1 MTIYSVDNQVLH
13 EAPITKDALIKF
25 ALMGD
30 YYIELPFVT
39 ASQIKFPRGS
49 YIIHENR
56 RFEIMDR
63 VRPDFDAK
71 TGGYKYALKFWSQQN
86 HMKRRKVFWLSGAA
100 PEATFNNT
108 TTLDQFG
115 QLIVDNMNTFLG
127 GENWV
132 LGGIPADL
140 ADTSKL
146 ISFNGDFC
154 WDAVNTIAEIFG
166 VEWWTEENG
175 AQVALY
181 FGKLE
186 FGTPEEFKRGDVVTS
201 IPASKGDDSSYGTRF
216 YVFGSTRNLP
226 KDYNNTEQGGVTNHV
241 SEVRLQLPEG
251 IPYIDAK
258 ENLAP
263 QDIVEQVVFFEDVF
277 PKNTDVVTAVTT
289 VERAVEGAE
298 EDQQNTFTAYQV
310 VAENTPFVPSDVYE
324 GETLMIRFESGSL
337 SGMEFEVDLRDDNDN
352 RIDPATWKPEDG
364 FNKKFEIVATTEY
377 SGDSLITIP
386 GGSLIPAA
394 EDKFILTGVKLAQER
409 ITEAEN
415 ELLNVGQAYAAKNSS
430 DTEVYN
436 CPSNPVYCATNDKN
450 YEAGQKVALVDS
462 RFEDGVR
469 YSRIQGYEK
478 KLWNPYIATYTVGD
492 NSAYTRIGQIETSIQ
507 ESAYAERIGVV
518 KGVGIYVIRSK
529 YDQTSPTDYNVY
541 SALAVE
547 ALFLN
552 KTKDQIVH
560 GNVEFKK
567 PVVGTLQSKNYRAGG
582 FAGAGFKLGYD
593 ANGDSIIEADNL
605 VIRKEAKFSTVTINQ
620 ISFTFGETVFSNGGA
635 EITAVEELDD
645 RYRCYYNT
653 EGGTRYAGIKEDDQV
668 RCQYYSADLS
678 KAKYYWRL
686 CVGVSNEDG
695 YFDLSK
701 TDKNG
706 NGIPEVGD
714 NAVQFG
720 NRTDKRR
727 QSAIVIDP
735 LNGGSVWVYANI
747 NSYDLKNNLFVGI
760 GTIADSQQAFLYG
773 YGAAYIGDRDEASY
787 ISYDPDTKTV
797 KIKGALIVGSGSS
810 GLANFSEWASKQSQ
824 IDTANTNATNAQKTA
839 NEAKKSAANALSEA
853 KKYADAIKDELQD
866 QLDGKVESFFKNY
879 DPTLENEPAS
889 SWITD
894 ELKEAHLNDT
904 FTNTETGKSW
914 RWLFKNG
921 AYQWVPIA
929 DTQAAEAL
937 AAAKKAQDTADGKRR
952 TFVETPKG
960 PYDVGDLWITG
971 EQIKVCGT
979 ASKVSGVYD
988 PDDWEDADNYYK
1000 KIEEA
1005 RQAANEY
1012 SDQKS
1017 SETEQNAN
1025 AYTDD
1030 QINNVNTNISAIE
1043 SDLGDAKT
1051 DLEKAKEDLEKA
1063 KTDLE
1068 DVYTKAQADGKISE
1082 AELRAIEQA
1091 KEEVSAKYEEYI
1103 AEAESIATE
1112 KINNFIDGQYTE
1124 EILALQGQVDGKAET
1139 YYQDTPPSN
1148 SWDPN
1153 TYSQHVGDLWC
1164 NSNTGEIKSWD
1175 GVEWVSTTAE
1185 VPQAVF
1191 DKIDGK
1197 SSIYVLIPSTYF
1209 DDDMWV
1215 LEKDYSEYKTGFK
1228 KGVIVFANKDGEKKN
1243 TENLSL
1249 YPWADWE
1256 RKVSYTDDT
1265 TAENALEKAEE
1276 AKSDAATAKANAE
1289 SAQTV
1294 ANDAAARM
1302 ESWVADNKITQLEK
1316 ASINQEYVFVEQ
1328 DYASIKAQADQYG
1341 VGTNEFYN
1349 AYYYYRGVLSSII
1362 ASLKDGVDAIDV
1374 PASFETYQSAYYEKR
1389 KTVLEDIAKE
1399 AKAKY
1404 EAAQKAADEAKD
1416 AAAAAQQA
1424 AEAAQQAANDAKGV
1438 ADAAQERMNGWVADN
1453 KITKI
1458 EKQAIKNELAFIEQ
1472 DFASIREQ
1480 AVAYG
1485 KESIATTMAPSYVD
1499 YQRVLT
1505 EIVNNTDE
1513 VMDIPGGFADAQSAY
1528 YAART
1533 TALQEI
1539 AELAKSLIDAVD
1551 KKVSDFDYLKKALPS
1566 GAETTIGAGVVLS
1579 SVLGVQDA
1587 GGNVVAA
1594 MIDPKSITDQT
1605 DVPYFAAGIGDV
1617 KNIATTSKTMISED
1631 GEIQLQ
1637 NTNAAASSRRKVK
1650 LNSGFMKF
1658 LLGDNVS
1665 LEQTPDEYTASPLED
1680 MAFGSFTS
1688 EEKSDVTIGLPA
1700 SFSPFITTK
1709 TETFLV
1715 KAFDVGEKFTSIT
1728 VAGGSST
1735 GPLVRNFSGRTYT
1748 VKFRLTNESGSYVD
1762 GTSKIVSP
1770 TGSSTLGV
1778 SMYGMYVSGTSANIA
1793 KFKNQRVRLE
1803 LIVTTDETPSGS
1815 VDLSVT
1821 FADVTN
1827 KIVIAGNVTTSA
1839 YANRL
1844 FGNGFF
1850 FAKSETQYAGL
1861 IVDAENGPVAE
1872 FKNGNQGFRFT
1883 NAGLKRWHTTL
1894 GWIPIDGV
1902 IMRGKI
1908 VTLGGRENQQS
1919 KYSSWYRDYDS
1930 SSPTRSPFSFS
1941 TAAPYTVSVALPNS
1955 ISSNTSFT
1963 ADDYM
1968 VQLTG
1973 LRRTTSGTSL
1983 SYDGTSAIFASVYAQ
1998 SKTTF
2003 SVYTGDDDTQNSGGF
2018 YFEVKVID

>member
-1 MTIYSVDNQVLH
+1 
-13 EAPITKDALIKF
+13 
-25 ALMGD
+25 MGD
-30 YYIELPFVT
+30 CYIELPFVT
-39 ASQIKFPRGS
+39 ASQMKFPRGS

-71 TGGYKYALKFWSQQN
+71 TGGYKYSLKFWSQQN
-86 HMKRRKVFWLSGAA
+86 HMKRRKVFWLQGANR
-100 PEATFNNT
+100 EVTFHNT

-226 KDYNNTEQGGVTNHV
+226 KDYNNTEHGGVTNHV

-298 EDQQNTFTAYQV
+298 EDQQKTFTAYQV

-386 GGSLIPAA
+386 GNSLIPAA

-409 ITEAEN
+409 ITEARN
-415 ELLNVGQAYAAKNSS
+415 ELLNVGKAYAAKNSS

-436 CPSNPVYCATNDKN
+436 CPTNPVYCATNDKN

-582 FAGAGFKLGYD
+582 FAGTGFKLGYD

-635 EITAVEELDD
+635 EITVVEELDD
-645 RYRCYYNT
+645 RYRCYYDTKN
-653 EGGTRYAGIKEDDQV
+653 GTRYAGIQTDDQV
-668 RCQYYSADLS
+668 RCQYYSANLS

-720 NRTDKRR
+720 NRTNKTR

-747 NSYDLKNNLFVGI
+747 NSYNLDNNLFVGI
-760 GTIADSQQAFLYG
+760 GTIAESQQAFLYG

-787 ISYDPDTKTV
+787 ISYDPDTKKV
-797 KIKGALIVGSGSS
+797 KIKGELIVGSGSS

-824 IDTANTNATNAQKTA
+824 IDKANTNATKAQKTA
-839 NEAKKSAANALSEA
+839 NEAKTSAANALAEA
-853 KKYADAIKDELQD
+853 KSYADAIKDELQD
-866 QLDGKVESFFKNY
+866 QLDGKVESFFKDY
-879 DPTLENEPAS
+879 DPTLKNEPAS
-889 SWITD
+889 SWTTD
-894 ELKEAHLNDT
+894 ELKAVHLNDT

-921 AYQWVPIA
+921 AYQWVPIT

-937 AAAKKAQDTADGKRR
+937 AAAMKAQDTADGKRR
-952 TFVETPKG
+952 TFVFDTPKG
-960 PYDVGDLWITG
+960 PYDIGDLWITR
-971 EQIKVCGT
+971 ERIKVCST
-979 ASKVSGVYD
+979 ASEVSDHYN
-988 PDDWEDADNYYK
+988 PDDWVDADNYY
-1000 KIEEA
+1000 
-1005 RQAANEY
+1005 EY
-1012 SDQKS
+1012 SDEKS
-1017 SETEQNAN
+1017 SETER
-1025 AYTDD
+1025 
-1030 QINNVNTNISAIE
+1030 
-1043 SDLGDAKT
+1043 
-1051 DLEKAKEDLEKA
+1051 KAKE
-1063 KTDLE
+1063 
-1068 DVYTKAQADGKISE
+1068 YTNQKAQE
-1082 AELRAIEQA
+1082 AA
-1091 KEEVSAKYEEYI
+1091 K
-1103 AEAESIATE
+1103 
-1112 KINNFIDGQYTE
+1112 
-1124 EILALQGQVDGKAET
+1124 ALQVFIEGDFADDIEDIKGQIDGKAET
-1139 YYQDTPPSN
+1139 FYEGSDPST
-1148 SWDPN
+1148 SWD
-1153 TYSQHVGDLWC
+1153 SDELKEQHKGDLWYTKGRSYTW
-1164 NSNTGEIKSWD
+1164 NGSAWVESN
-1175 GVEWVSTTAE
+1175 
-1185 VPQAVF
+1185 VPESVY

-1197 SSIYVLIPSTYF
+1197 SAIYVARPTNYRMR
-1209 DDDMWV
+1209 DMWV
-1215 LEKDYSEYKTGFK
+1215 LDYDYTDESGNSGFK
-1228 KGVIVFANKDGEKKN
+1228 QGVVVFAKKSKDN
-1243 TENLSL
+1243 SFS
-1249 YPWADWE
+1249 WDDWDL
-1256 RKVSYTDDT
+1256 KVSYTDDT
-1265 TAENALEKAEE
+1265 AADKAQE
-1276 AKSDAATAKANAE
+1276 TAKKA
-1289 SAQTV
+1289 AQ
-1294 ANDAAARM
+1294 AAA
-1302 ESWVADNKITQLEK
+1302 
-1316 ASINQEYVFVEQ
+1316 
-1328 DYASIKAQADQYG
+1328 
-1341 VGTNEFYN
+1341 
-1349 AYYYYRGVLSSII
+1349 
-1362 ASLKDGVDAIDV
+1362 
-1374 PASFETYQSAYYEKR
+1374 
-1389 KTVLEDIAKE
+1389 
-1399 AKAKY
+1399 
-1404 EAAQKAADEAKD
+1404 
-1416 AAAAAQQA
+1416 
-1424 AEAAQQAANDAKGV
+1424 DAKGV
-1438 ADAAQERMNGWVADN
+1438 ADAAKKRMDGWIADGVITRFELLAIEEEYRFIN
-1453 KITKI
+1453 ADYSSITKQVDVYPLPDEDI
-1458 EKQAIKNELAFIEQ
+1458 YNDFDEAYENYNDELNGVTDYFYEDAK
-1472 DFASIREQ
+1472 RE
-1480 AVAYG
+1480 
-1485 KESIATTMAPSYVD
+1485 TMAVPTD
-1499 YQRVLT
+1499 FFLRQREYYDNRTL
-1505 EIVNNTDE
+1505 ILNAL
-1513 VMDIPGGFADAQSAY
+1513 ADATR
-1528 YAART
+1528 AA
-1533 TALQEI
+1533 
-1539 AELAKSLIDAVD
+1539 IDD
-1551 KKVSDFDYLKKALPS
+1551 YSYLKNALDKTDS
-1566 GAETTIGAGVVLS
+1566 NEGTVIDNGLILS
-1579 SVLGVQDA
+1579 SIIGVRR
-1587 GGNVVAA
+1587 NEKVVAA
-1594 MIDPKSITDQT
+1594 MMNAENINNQT
-1605 DVPYFAAGIGDV
+1605 DVPYFAAGIKDIQD
-1617 KNIATTSKTMISED
+1617 IAGSSRFLVSYD
-1631 GEIQLQ
+1631 GKVQVQDNEVAEA
-1637 NTNAAASSRRKVK
+1637 TRRKVIMDFGA
-1650 LNSGFMKF
+1650 LRYFNGET
-1658 LLGDNVS
+1658 VA
-1665 LEQTPDEYTASPLED
+1665 LEQIPDEYKATPTDD
-1680 MAFGSFTS
+1680 MVFGNLTKDNVRDETYTFTNNIII
-1688 EEKSDVTIGLPA
+1688 DPPA
-1700 SFSPFITTK
+1700 DGTK
-1709 TETFLV
+1709 AKRSLV
-1715 KAFDVGEKFTSIT
+1715 SFDVGAGYDEILI
-1728 VAGGSST
+1728 AGGDFSSIGVMNGT
-1735 GPLVRNFSGRTYT
+1735 TNNYKVQLSLVVGGTAIWEGPELSIKTQISSGIPQEQRLMIGST
-1748 VKFRLTNESGSYVD
+1748 V
-1762 GTSKIVSP
+1762 
-1770 TGSSTLGV
+1770 SSRDDLKGKVVKLEMSVWKT
-1778 SMYGMYVSGTSANIA
+1778 SGTSLGMVS
-1793 KFKNQRVRLE
+1793 FSFGSKNTV
-1803 LIVTTDETPSGS
+1803 V
-1815 VDLSVT
+1815 V
-1821 FADVTN
+1821 
-1827 KIVIAGNVTTSA
+1827 KGNVSTSA

-1850 FAKSETQYAGL
+1850 FAKTAENYCGV
-1861 IVDAENGPVAE
+1861 IVDGDNGAVAE
-1872 FKNGNQGFRFT
+1872 MRNGKQGFRFT
-1883 NAGLKRWHTTL
+1883 AEGPQKYHADF

-1902 IMRGKI
+1902 IARGTVTYSASWSTPSINILSSVFKSLIRVTTVGNRTI
-1908 VTLGGRENQQS
+1908 VTMPSNENLTTSNWVVTVNGEKQ
-1919 KYSSWYRDYDS
+1919 YSSS
-1930 SSPTRSPFSFS
+1930 S
-1941 TAAPYTVSVALPNS
+1941 
-1955 ISSNTSFT
+1955 
-1963 ADDYM
+1963 
-1968 VQLTG
+1968 
-1973 LRRTTSGTSL
+1973 TTLGV
-1983 SYDGTSAIFASVYAQ
+1983 FASVVARSANQ
-1998 SKTTF
+1998 FT
-2003 SVYTGDDDTQNSGGF
+2003 VYTGANNSAICGNF
-2018 YFEVKVID
+2018 SFEIKAI